1 MLHLYYN
8 NNNNNYYYYNHH
20 YNYNYN
26 YYLLFSFK
34 SPMSLTE
41 KYHDLTESH
50 HHIYIIA
57 NATCLHLSP
66 DLSLYES
73 PTAHRIEYLD

>member
-1 MLHLYYN
+1 M
-8 NNNNNYYYYNHH
+8 
-20 YNYNYN
+20 
-26 YYLLFSFK
+26 LFSFK

-41 KYHDLTESH
+41 KYHDLTEIH

-57 NATCLHLSP
+57 NATCLHLCP
-66 DLSLYES
+66 ELSLYES